1 MRQRASHGAGLRHV
15 PTDALDFTLIA
26 AAQLNDV
33 TVGVA
38 DEDRHLSVLAESDRP
53 LGDSNIVRLA
63 SHLVRTSGRP
73 GLGIASCSSAIAGA
87 LGSQCLQLTFRRAP
101 TSQWPPFPSS

>member
-1 MRQRASHGAGLRHV
+1 MRQRASSHGAGLRHV

-53 LGDSNIVRLA
+53 LGDCNIVRFQ
-63 SHLVRTSGRP
+63 TSD
-73 GLGIASCSSAIAGA
+73 
-87 LGSQCLQLTFRRAP
+87 RRRDRGDAKRNM
-101 TSQWPPFPSS
+101 

>member
-26 AAQLNDV
+26 AVQLNDV

-53 LGDSNIVRLA
+53 LRDFNIVRFQ
-63 SHLVRTSGRP
+63 TSD
-73 GLGIASCSSAIAGA
+73 
-87 LGSQCLQLTFRRAP
+87 RRRDRGDAKRNIL
-101 TSQWPPFPSS
+101 